1 MIKGINIPVFLQ
13 PTDLMKRIIIVLCL
27 GLSAFVASAQPE
39 LYLEDGTVDPGEEIC
54 IPIRGRFFTDI
65 VTIQFSVQYDAEV
78 LDFLSVGN
86 FGIASMSNA
95 NFDLTQTGNGVLTFS
110 WQDDRDCQSTN
121 GGNPSF
127 TIDNDEVLFEVCF
140 RVKPASSYGN
150 IAEVKIT
157 GDPMPI
163 RVERIGSYSPQF
175 GCTNLGFVNDP
186 IPPGIVSV
194 SVRPVVVN
202 ISEEQ
207 GNAGDLVCVNFAVSG
222 FDNMQSMQ
230 FNVVWDSTVMELE
243 NVVPNGDIPNNSSNI
258 FGFGGNIAANRVTY
272 SWAYVIDG
280 EPGITLPDGTQLFQI
295 CYRLLDDSC
304 EKSSAVRII
313 SMPTLGIEVTNAENG
328 GTELEGFN
336 IFFESEDGEV
346 NVNDCDPEGVQVSV
360 NCGPPVDLNDEVC
373 VEVTAGDN
381 WNRVSALGFLMKW
394 NSSILEYKEVRS
406 LTSGFTDDDFDDA
419 NASNG
424 FLGLDWTSTPFPPKD
439 LNAGDVVFEV
449 CFDVIGLGGN
459 SPINITTPWTGRLSG
474 GPNLGVNPTNC
485 EVVVNQP
492 DGVALSIQD
501 GSAGPGDEL
510 CVDFETSNFQD
521 ITSMQFSLNFDPEL
535 FQLTAVKNI
544 NIAGVTNANF
554 NTGGADNG
562 TMYFEWSSNT
572 PVSLADQTSA
582 FQVCFSPLGAPGDC
596 ADLVGIDFPR
606 ALTATSATSNGEN
619 IGLTIAEGELCTLF
633 PDGFGLNIGE
643 TEGDWLD
650 TTCVSVS
657 VIEFDN
663 ISAASFCVSWDPSN
677 LEYTGINFTDAWPG
691 LSEANVDA
699 SSANVG
705 LLCFD
710 WDGGSPTA
718 IPDDTNVF
726 DLCFKAVGPALECYD
741 IALQESPAPQVTTA
755 NGPGSVIGTT
765 GSLCVNDKFYLIDTL
780 IIPASCP
787 GECDGSVEI
796 QVIGGQG
803 QIGTVWFTEPS
814 NQFNPMM
821 AQNLCP
827 GPLTFRVSDNNSPNL
842 VQEFTIDIPL
852 ADGVP
857 DAEAG
862 EDLLLGCNPQ
872 SVLLSGSG
880 SEGDNF
886 SYEWYRITSNGQ
898 QVSIGTNRSVV
909 EFVPGEKIFEV
920 TNNQTGCSATDTMT
934 VIAPDLPVA
943 SAGADF
949 EFTCQDELRLDG
961 SGSSGSSPI
970 TFAWTAMN
978 NGVIAEGQDSVAN
991 PVIEAPGRYILKVAY
1006 AETGCFATDTV
1017 RVTDGTI
1024 IPEVVAGQDKILD
1037 CATGTVTLQSLGNND
1052 GLNVSYE
1059 WYDQNNQLLGNGETF
1074 QATQLGTYIL
1084 VGRESSTNCTG
1095 VDTVLVLPD
1104 VNYPDVVVDPTL
1116 PFTCVRDSVMI
1127 SATVGPDTIDYT
1139 FTWTVSNGGLLVPE
1153 SDTSLNPV
1161 ALSPGTYTLAVTNTA
1176 TSCTAEIDIVIAEDV
1191 TPPTASAG
1199 PDQAITCQTSS
1210 VTLDG
1215 SGSDSGTGYAY
1226 IWTNEIGDTV
1236 STAITA
1242 SVSAPGTYNLQ
1253 VTSPDNGCTATDEV
1267 SVILDG
1273 NVPQVSITGV
1283 QDLTCEVTT
1292 FDISGSV
1299 VPAGPEYQF
1308 EWFEVVGE
1316 SNVNSLGITTPS
1328 LTVTSAG
1335 VYRLQATNP
1344 ADGCVGNNQVTINL
1358 DTEAPIAESGEATQ
1372 LITCDEP
1379 ILTLSA
1385 AGSSEGPEFS
1395 FSWSGIE
1402 PPANTGSTVQVSDP
1416 GTYVLTV
1423 RNNNNG
1429 CESTDAVEV
1438 VNGQEPPSLSFSNPT
1453 PAIDCNNPTINLE
1466 GIVQGATDLTVSWE
1480 GLTGGTP
1487 EPMDALMTT
1496 ISQAG
1501 DYRLTVENNETG
1513 CVNSIDIT
1521 VADNTANPPAVSIAD
1536 PETFTCT
1543 TPTVALDASAT
1554 GAAASFSSI
1563 TWTSADGNTISPA
1576 SGSLQVQ
1583 VDGPGVYELTVVD
1596 AATGCPGTGAV
1607 TVVPDNDTP
1616 QAMAG
1621 ADLGIECD
1629 ETGILDGTASSVGT
1643 QFTYQWVNLDGG
1655 PTPTPEDDLEAAV
1668 SDPGTYLLIVAN
1680 VDNGCVDSDTVIVS
1694 RIFPPAADAGADVS
1708 LCQDETTTNL
1718 AANVPT
1724 GTTGVWTSQGPAT
1737 TDGDTNPDAAVFGLQ
1752 SGANVFTWTLSAPG
1766 CPNYSQ
1772 DDVTV
1777 YIETAP
1783 TPVDDVLEIG
1793 ADNRTVTI
1801 DLAQN
1806 DVKTNVGSYSVT
1818 LLTAP
1823 AFGTVDTFIN
1833 GVLTYSIP
1841 RGFVGQTEAT
1851 YEICNLDCTD
1861 LCATGTLRIFVED
1874 PDFVPT
1880 IMNTITPNGDG
1891 MNDELAFEILEFTP
1905 ANEFPDNE
1913 IVIFNRWGDIIYQQ
1927 RPYTN
1932 DWRGFNS
1939 NGERLPQGTYY
1950 YILRLNLADGV
1961 IIRGDVTILDNG
1973 ER

>member
-1 MIKGINIPVFLQ
+1 
-13 PTDLMKRIIIVLCL
+13 MKRLIIVLCL
-27 GLSAFVASAQPE
+27 GLSAYVASAQPE

-65 VTIQFSVQYDAEV
+65 VTIQFSVEFDQEI
-78 LDFLSVGN
+78 LDFVSIGN

-95 NFDLTQTGNGVLTFS
+95 NFDLSQTGNGILTFS
-110 WQDDRDCQSTN
+110 WADTRDCQSTN

-127 TIDNDEVLFEVCF
+127 TIDNDEVLFEICF
-140 RVKPASSYGN
+140 KVKPASSYGN
-150 IAEVKIT
+150 IAEINIT
-157 GDPMPI
+157 GDPVPI
-163 RVERIGSYSPQF
+163 VIERIGSSSPTF

-186 IPPGIVSV
+186 VPPGIVSV

-258 FGFGGNIAANRVTY
+258 FGYGGNIAANRVTY

-304 EKSSAVRII
+304 EKNSAVRII
-313 SMPTLGIEVTNAENG
+313 SVPTLNIEVTNAENG

-346 NVNDCDPEGVQVSV
+346 SVNDCDPEGVQVTVDCGAPV
-360 NCGPPVDLNDEVC
+360 NLNDEVC
-373 VEVTAGDN
+373 VQVKAGTN
-381 WNRVSALGFLMKW
+381 WNRVSALGFLLKW
-394 NSSILEYKEVRS
+394 NSSILEYKSVKN
-406 LTSGFTDDDFDDA
+406 LTSGFTQADFDAA

-459 SPINITTPWTGRLSG
+459 SPINISMPWTGRLSG
-474 GPNLGVNPTNC
+474 GPNIGVNPTNC

-501 GSAGPGDEL
+501 GAAGPGDEF
-510 CVDFETSNFQD
+510 CVDFQTSGFED
-521 ITSMQFSLNFDPEL
+521 ITGMQFSLNFDPGL

-544 NIAGVTNANF
+544 NIAGANQGNF
-554 NTGGADNG
+554 NTGGAASG
-562 TMYFEWSSNT
+562 TMYFEWQSNT
-572 PVSLADQTSA
+572 PVSLADQSSA
-582 FQVCFSPLGAPGDC
+582 FQVCFTPLGAPGDC
-596 ADLVGIDFPR
+596 AELVGIDIPR
-606 ALTATSATSNGEN
+606 VLKATSATSNGED
-619 IGLTIAEGELCTLF
+619 IGLTVAPGELCTLF

-643 TEGDWLD
+643 AEGDWLD
-650 TTCVSVS
+650 TTCVGVS

-663 ISAASFCVSWDPSN
+663 ISAASFCISWDPSN
-677 LEYTGINFTDAWPG
+677 LQYTGINFSGAWPG
-691 LSEANVDA
+691 LTEANVDA

-710 WDGGSPTA
+710 WDGGSPQA

-726 DLCFKAVGPALECYD
+726 DICFKAVGPALECYD
-741 IALQESPAPQVTTA
+741 ITMQETPTPQVTTA
-755 NGPGSVIGTT
+755 NGPGSIIPNP
-765 GSLCVNDKFYLIDTL
+765 GSLCVNDKFYLIDTI

-857 DAEAG
+857 QAEAG
-862 EDLLLGCNPQ
+862 EDRLLGCNPQ

-880 SEGDNF
+880 SEGVNF
-886 SYEWYRITSNGQ
+886 SYTWSRVTSGGQ
-898 QVSIGTNRSVV
+898 VVKFADAKSAV
-909 EFVPGEKIFEV
+909 EFVPGQKIFTV
-920 TNNQTGCSATDTMT
+920 TNNETGCSAMDTMT
-934 VIAPDLPVA
+934 VIAPDLPQA
-943 SAGADF
+943 NAGADF
-949 EFTCQDELRLDG
+949 EFTCQDELRLDA
-961 SGSSGSSPI
+961 SASSGSAPI
-970 TFAWTAMN
+970 SYKWTAIN
-978 NGVIAEGQDSVAN
+978 NGVIAEGQDTLVN
-991 PVIEAPGRYILKVAY
+991 PVIMGPGSYLLKVSY
-1006 AETGCFATDTV
+1006 LETGCFDTDTV
-1017 RVTDGTI
+1017 RVTDGTV
-1024 IPEVVAGQDKILD
+1024 IPEVVAGQDKVLD
-1037 CATGTVTLQSLGNND
+1037 CATGSVTLQSLGNNP
-1052 GLNVSYE
+1052 GLDVTYE
-1059 WYDQNNQLLGNGETF
+1059 WYDQNNQLLGNGTTL
-1074 QATQLGTYIL
+1074 QASQLGTYIL
-1084 VGRESSTNCTG
+1084 VGRESVSNCTA

-1127 SATVGPDTIDYT
+1127 SATVGPDTISYT
-1139 FTWTVSNGGLLVPE
+1139 FSWTVSNGGQLVPGT
-1153 SDTSLNPV
+1153 DTSLTPI
-1161 ALSPGTYTLAVTNTA
+1161 ALSPGTYSLAVTNTA
-1176 TSCTAEIDIVIAEDV
+1176 TSCTAEIDIVISEDV
-1191 TPPTASAG
+1191 TPPTVSAG

-1215 SGSDSGTGYAY
+1215 AGSDTGAGYTY
-1226 IWTNEIGDTV
+1226 IWTNEVGDTV
-1236 STAITA
+1236 STSITA
-1242 SVSAPGTYNLQ
+1242 SVSAPGTYSLQ
-1253 VTSPDNGCTATDEV
+1253 VTSPENGCTATDNV
-1267 SVILDG
+1267 NVLLDG
-1273 NVPQVSITGV
+1273 NVPQVTITGA
-1283 QDLTCEVTT
+1283 QDITCELTT
-1292 FDISGSV
+1292 VEITGSV
-1299 VPAGPEYQF
+1299 VPAGPTYQF
-1308 EWFEVVGE
+1308 QWFEIIGE
-1316 SNVNSLGITTPS
+1316 DSQNPLGVTTPTLS
-1328 LTVTSAG
+1328 VGSPG
-1335 VYRLQATNP
+1335 VYRLQVTNP
-1344 ADGCVGNNQVTINL
+1344 DDGCSGSNQVTIGL
-1358 DTEAPIAESGEATQ
+1358 DTQAPVAQSGDATQ
-1372 LITCDEP
+1372 LLTCDEP
-1379 ILTLSA
+1379 ALTLSA

-1395 FSWSGIE
+1395 YSWSGID
-1402 PPANTGSTVQVSDP
+1402 PPLNTNQTIQVNTP

-1438 VNGQEPPSLSFSNPT
+1438 VDGQQLPVLSFSDPE
-1453 PAIDCNNPTINLE
+1453 PAIDCINSTITLQGN
-1466 GIVQGATDLTVSWE
+1466 VQGATDLSVEWK

-1487 EPMDALMTT
+1487 EPADALMTT
-1496 ISQAG
+1496 ISQPG
-1501 DYRLTVENNETG
+1501 TYRLIVENNATG
-1513 CVNSIDIT
+1513 CVDSLEIT
-1521 VADNTANPPAVSIAD
+1521 VADNTANPPVVSIAE
-1536 PETFTCT
+1536 PQLFTCT
-1543 TPTVALDASAT
+1543 TPTIPLDASAT
-1554 GAAASFSSI
+1554 GAASSFSSI
-1563 TWTSADGNTISPA
+1563 SWVSNDGNTVSPA
-1576 SGSLQVQ
+1576 TGSLQVQ
-1583 VDGPGVYELTVVD
+1583 VDGPGIYELTVVD
-1596 AATGCPGTGAV
+1596 AATGCSGTGTV

-1616 QAMAG
+1616 QALAG
-1621 ADLGIECD
+1621 SDLGIECN
-1629 ETGILDGTASSVGT
+1629 ETGVLDGTASSMGT

-1655 PTPTPEDDLEAAV
+1655 ATPMPEDDLEPAV
-1668 SDPGTYLLIVAN
+1668 VEPGTYLLIVAN
-1680 VDNGCVDSDTVIVS
+1680 IDNGCVDSDTIVVS
-1694 RIFPPAADAGADVS
+1694 RIYPPDANAGADIS
-1708 LCQDETTTNL
+1708 LCQDQSTTNL

-1724 GTTGVWTSQGPAT
+1724 GTTGMWTSSGLAGTDSAT
-1737 TDGDTNPDAAVFGLQ
+1737 DPNTAVNGLQ
-1752 SGANVFTWTLSAPG
+1752 SGGNVFTWTLSAPG

-1772 DDVTV
+1772 DQVTV

-1783 TPVDDVLEIG
+1783 TPVEDILQIG
-1793 ADNRTVTI
+1793 ADNRSVTI

-1818 LLTAP
+1818 LLTIP
-1823 AFGTVDTFIN
+1823 EFGTIDTFNN
-1833 GVLTYSIP
+1833 GVLTYSVP
-1841 RGFVGQTEAT
+1841 RGFVGVTQAT
-1851 YEICNLDCTD
+1851 YEICNLDCDD

-1874 PDFVPT
+1874 PDYVPT

-1891 MNDELAFEILEFTP
+1891 LNDELSFEILEFTP
-1905 ANEFPDNE
+1905 ADEFPDNE
-1913 IVIFNRWGDIIYQQ
+1913 IIIFNRWGDIIFQQ

-1932 DWRGFNS
+1932 DWRGLNS
-1939 NGERLPQGTYY
+1939 SGEKLPQGTYY
-1950 YILRLNLADGV
+1950 YVLRLNLADGV
-1961 IIRGDVTILDNG
+1961 IIRGDVTVLDNG